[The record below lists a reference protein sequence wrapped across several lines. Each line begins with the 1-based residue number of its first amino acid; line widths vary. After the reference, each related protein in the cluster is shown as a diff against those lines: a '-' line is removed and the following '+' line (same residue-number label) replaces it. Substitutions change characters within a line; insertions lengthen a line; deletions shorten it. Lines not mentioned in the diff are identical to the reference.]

1 MTSADEN
8 QKHVDQDKRSTINK
22 TTSGGMSQS
31 NKVDELKL
39 KTTEEN
45 SGIMDERRGRK
56 EEKMTTMTMGRRSD
70 SGSGSRDS
78 ARG

>member
-8 QKHVDQDKRSTINK
+8 QKHEGQDKRSMSNK
-22 TTSGGMSQS
+22 MIAGEMSQW
-31 NKVDELKL
+31 NKVDEPKL
-39 KTTEEN
+39 KVTEGN
-45 SGIMDERRGRK
+45 SGMMDERRGRK
-56 EEKMTTMTMGRRSD
+56 EEKMTMMTMGKRSD